1 MLNTVAILA
10 VLIGIK
16 TLPLSYL
23 ITGMSM
29 AQLVF
34 TAIGNLEN
42 ARARDSTTF
51 VGIILAL
58 ITVGCA
64 VSWIIILKEPEP
76 MTTNLKDINWDDPLI
91 QIIKTSAS
99 ESLAE
104 TSDFMLGLCATVIAG
119 FCFSMSTSLRKSKM
133 IPKDSIES
141 QTFFVLIV
149 CFTLATATL
158 FLTRLRTD

>member
-42 ARARDSTTF
+42 TRMRDSTTF
-51 VGIILAL
+51 IGIILAI
-58 ITVGCA
+58 ITVICA
-64 VSWIIILKEPEP
+64 ISWIRILSEPE
-76 MTTNLKDINWDDPLI
+76 TIATKLKDINWDDPLI
-91 QIIKTSAS
+91 EILQEGAS
-99 ESLAE
+99 ESLPE
-104 TSDFMLGLCATVIAG
+104 NSTFLIGLLSTIVAG
-119 FCFSMSTSLRKSKM
+119 FCFSMSTSLRKSNM
-133 IPKDSIES
+133 IPKESIES

-149 CFTLATATL
+149 CFTLATGTL
-158 FLTRLRTD
+158 VLTRLRTD